1 LLQVVGSLQ
10 EAGGALKKR
19 NLRRE
24 RERQYQALNIASTGI
39 EGTFQSLCASLKAP
53 AAVSPTTPYG
63 AFASAAEGMRIVQ
76 VFGKIN
82 F

>member
-1 LLQVVGSLQ
+1 MN
-10 EAGGALKKR
+10 LKKSFAFT
-19 NLRRE
+19 E
-24 RERQYQALNIASTGI
+24 RFKFTLGANFFNILNHPNFDNPVSNDLSSSFGSIT
-39 EGTFQSLCASLKAP
+39 T

-76 VFGKIN
+76 VFGKIT